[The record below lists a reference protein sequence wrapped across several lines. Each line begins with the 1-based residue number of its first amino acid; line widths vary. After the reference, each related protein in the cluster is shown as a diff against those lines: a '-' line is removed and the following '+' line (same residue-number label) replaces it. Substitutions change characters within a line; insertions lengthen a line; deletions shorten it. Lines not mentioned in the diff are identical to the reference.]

1 MKKGYKKVFVEVIF
15 FLSPFVL
22 LFCVPILKSISKI
35 GINER
40 FSSEESRQIVTVFFN
55 EHLSVCIIIVILIIC
70 AFLYS
75 KVIKKNQNSIFRFGD
90 EYMDYPY
97 FIFFI
102 AGKILKYETVDL
114 KKVPIYMHAELI
126 IRDTF
131 KNNLYDDQEKQE
143 NDTNPIVKYDATDTK
158 KDELTVVL
166 IDTYPIEESNLHAD
180 LKITDRLTITKS
192 NFKKGV
198 RTYSPKFIE
207 TITEELANKEDT
219 YKVINICGT
228 INTKHSYEIFSKV
241 FKKGG
246 RGGFETL
253 YVWKQDSNRLFDEK
267 IKIGI
272 SG

>member
-1 MKKGYKKVFVEVIF
+1 MKKGYNRVFVEILVV
-15 FLSPFVL
+15 LSPFFL
-22 LFCVPILKSISKI
+22 LFCMPILKNISKI
-35 GINER
+35 GINEY
-40 FSSEESRQIVTVFFN
+40 FSSEESKQIVTDFFN
-55 EHLSVCIIIVILIIC
+55 EYSFFGMIIVVLFLC
-70 AFLYS
+70 AYLYS
-75 KVIKKNQNSIFRFGD
+75 KIIKKNQNSIFRFGD

-102 AGKILKYETVDL
+102 AGRILKYETVDL
-114 KKVPIYMHAELI
+114 KKVPIYMHAKLI

-143 NDTNPIVKYDATDTK
+143 NDTNPFVEYDVKGTK
-158 KDELTVVL
+158 KGELTVVL
-166 IDTYPIEESNLHAD
+166 IDTYPIEESNLSND

-192 NFKKGV
+192 NFKNGV

-207 TITEELANKEDT
+207 TITEELVNKENT
-219 YKVINICGT
+219 YQVINICGT

-246 RGGFETL
+246 RGGFEML
-253 YVWKQDSNRLFDEK
+253 YVCKQNSNRLFDEK
-267 IKIGI
+267 IKIRI